1 MGIGEYPREQRDA
14 DVARLQTQLREALET
29 VRTLERERHEFEHLV
44 DSVVD
49 YAIFSVDAHGVIQS
63 WNAGAERIKG
73 WKRHEI
79 VGRNY
84 SLLYTPE
91 DRATGRPAA
100 NLRLAAERGHHEEE
114 GWRQRKDGTLFWA
127 HISLTPMRD
136 ADGRVFGFSKV
147 TRDVTEL
154 KHAEEAREQA
164 ARIRQQVEVLQGV
177 DRMKDQFLS
186 ILSHELRTPINAIM
200 GFGSVLDDEVLG
212 PLSPAQH
219 DYLKKMLSGAEV
231 LLALV
236 SDLLDVSRIA
246 AGKFSLEPQPM
257 HLETI
262 VHDTLGHLG
271 PLADQKR
278 QRLHARLESPL
289 PALEADAQRI
299 AQVLT
304 NLVNNAM
311 KYSPADTDIEV
322 SARVDGRFVRVEV
335 TDHGEGIAEEDI
347 PRLFQRFVQLDQG
360 NTRRAGGTGL
370 GLSISKALVQAH
382 GGDIGVESELGCGS
396 TFWFTLPLHPSPS
409 GW

>member
-1 MGIGEYPREQRDA
+1 
-14 DVARLQTQLREALET
+14 
-29 VRTLERERHEFEHLV
+29 
-44 DSVVD
+44 
-49 YAIFSVDAHGVIQS
+49 
-63 WNAGAERIKG
+63 
-73 WKRHEI
+73 
-79 VGRNY
+79 
-84 SLLYTPE
+84 LYTPE
-91 DRATGRPAA
+91 DQAKGRPEA
-100 NLRLAAERGHHEEE
+100 NLRMAAERGHYEEE

-136 ADGRVFGFSKV
+136 AQGRLLGFSKV
-147 TRDVTEL
+147 TRDVTDL

-200 GFGSVLDDEVLG
+200 GFGSVLDDGVLG

-246 AGKFSLEPQPM
+246 AGKFSLEPQAM
-257 HLETI
+257 QLETI
-262 VHDTLGHLG
+262 IQDTLGHLG

-278 QRLHARLESPL
+278 QRLHPRLDSPL
-289 PALEADAQRI
+289 PELEADGQRI
-299 AQVLT
+299 SQVLT
-304 NLVNNAM
+304 NLVNNAI
-311 KYSPADTDIEV
+311 KYSPVGTDIEV
-322 SARVDGRFVRVEV
+322 SARVDGRSVRVEV

-347 PRLFQRFVQLDQG
+347 PKLFQRFVQLDQG

-370 GLSISKALVQAH
+370 GLSISKTLVQAH
-382 GGDIGVESELGCGS
+382 GGEIGVTSELGRGS
-396 TFWFTLPLHPSPS
+396 TFWFTLPLHRSPS